1 MDTILLIVLFLLLIW
16 CILLSSQAILY
27 IFLLYP
33 IRKYTKSKNNHINNN
48 LLYNK
53 IGGIFYKYFIH
64 KTKNIPSHRIRNYI
78 YKNILSVTMQP
89 NTVIYFNTEIRASW
103 NLIIGY
109 GSIIGDSCILDARN
123 GITIGNNVNISSEVR
138 IWTEQHDYQ
147 DPMFNCNST
156 PDFKVIIKDYAWIGS
171 NVIIL
176 PKVTIGKGAVIA
188 AGSVVTK
195 SVPDFTLVAGIPA
208 QKIGTRNNNLQYQF
222 TGEHT
227 PLL

>member
-1 MDTILLIVLFLLLIW
+1 MNTLSLIFIIILFIW
-16 CILLSSQAILY
+16 CILISSQTILY

-33 IRKYTKSKNNHINNN
+33 IKKYTKSQDNHINSPS
-48 LLYNK
+48 LYNK

-103 NLIIGY
+103 NLKIGN

-123 GITIGNNVNISSEVR
+123 GISIGNNVNISSEVR

-156 PDFKVIIKDYAWIGS
+156 PDFQVTIKDYAWIGS

-195 SVPDFTLVAGIPA
+195 SVPDYTLVAGIPA
-208 QKIGTRNNNLQYQF
+208 KKIGERNHNLQYQF
-222 TGEHT
+222 NGNHT
-227 PLL
+227 RFL

>member
-1 MDTILLIVLFLLLIW
+1 MNTLSLIFIIILFIW
-16 CILLSSQAILY
+16 CILISSQTILY

-33 IRKYTKSKNNHINNN
+33 IKKYTKSQDNHINSPS
-48 LLYNK
+48 LYNK

-103 NLIIGY
+103 NLKIGN

-123 GITIGNNVNISSEVR
+123 GISIGNNVNISSEVR

-147 DPMFNCNST
+147 DPMFNLNS
-156 PDFKVIIKDYAWIGS
+156 A
-171 NVIIL
+171 
-176 PKVTIGKGAVIA
+176 
-188 AGSVVTK
+188 
-195 SVPDFTLVAGIPA
+195 TL
-208 QKIGTRNNNLQYQF
+208 L
-222 TGEHT
+222 
-227 PLL
+227 

>member
-1 MDTILLIVLFLLLIW
+1 MNTLSLIFIIILFIW
-16 CILLSSQAILY
+16 CILISSQTILY

-33 IRKYTKSKNNHINNN
+33 IKKYTKSQDNHINSPS
-48 LLYNK
+48 LYNK

-103 NLIIGY
+103 NLKIGN

-123 GITIGNNVNISSEVR
+123 GISIGNNVNISSEVR

-156 PDFKVIIKDYAWIGS
+156 PDFQVTIKDYAWIGS

-195 SVPDFTLVAGIPA
+195 SVPDYTLVAGIPA
-208 QKIGTRNNNLQYQF
+208 KKM
-222 TGEHT
+222 
-227 PLL
+227 